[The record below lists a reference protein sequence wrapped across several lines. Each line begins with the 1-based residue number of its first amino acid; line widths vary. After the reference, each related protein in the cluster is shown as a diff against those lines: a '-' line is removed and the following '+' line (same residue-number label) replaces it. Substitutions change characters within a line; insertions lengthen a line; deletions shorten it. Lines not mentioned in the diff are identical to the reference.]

1 MFHKMVFTASSLIK
15 LIVAESRTLMDKCR
29 PSRKQHDWSFRRRHV
44 LVLSIITSTIPLCPQ
59 ISGAISLS
67 HADIQK
73 IGKRI
78 WQNEC
83 NGTISGL
90 TSWNEG
96 EDFASLGIGHFIWY
110 PKGRRGPFEESFP
123 KVVSFISKRGAKLPT
138 LLLRSGEQPCPW
150 NSRTEFL
157 RAQHTVE
164 MNQLR
169 QFLAD
174 TIDLQAE
181 FLIARLES
189 ALPKML
195 AEAGPADR
203 ANIQQ
208 QFERLARTPQGCYA
222 LVDYVN
228 FKGEGVLHTER
239 YQGQG
244 WGLLQVLE
252 DMHGTSDA
260 AAVDEFSRA
269 AKATLT
275 RRVNNAPAERHESR
289 WLMGW
294 IRRVNSYNGG

>member
-1 MFHKMVFTASSLIK
+1 MVFTASSLIK

-29 PSRKQHDWSFRRRHV
+29 PSRKQHDWPFRRRHA